1 MKKKQLSNLTLFTN
15 VRHSDDFN
23 LSLASLPISAKRV
36 LFLILAQIS
45 DPRERVEEEEISFDV
60 TAKQYAEICGVDIK
74 TAYNALPDAVDT
86 LLSSHI
92 YEDLS
97 EEGFKRAFKTNITSG
112 AKYFFDEGYCTVYF
126 NQKVFPYFFE
136 LSKKFTT
143 MNLFHVARLS
153 DVNMTN
159 FYQMIMK
166 RYSKSNTVREY
177 NTSFTIGVEEL
188 KDEMWLFKLDKK
200 DNKQYLYQNY
210 KDLGQLLKKLA
221 RGLSEKTNIKD
232 ITITIESRKARKA
245 SVLRISY
252 SVIKE
257 GATNSL
263 PTDEELDAIEKQLGL
278 LQ

>member
-1 MKKKQLSNLTLFTN
+1 MKKKQLSNLTPLSN

-23 LSLASLPISAKRV
+23 LSIASLPITAKRV

-45 DPRERVEEEEISFDV
+45 DPREKVEEEVISFDV
-60 TAKQYAEICGVDIK
+60 TAKQYADICDVDIK
-74 TAYNALPDAVDT
+74 TAYKALPHAVDT

-126 NQKVFPYFFE
+126 NQKVIPYFFE

-232 ITITIESRKARKA
+232 ITIAIESRKARKA

-257 GATNSL
+257 SATNSL